1 MEETLGIKT
10 ESIDFDAETI
20 NKTSKEQQ
28 QTELNDFFKRKHLTT
43 ELIINLQNKIKNLEI
58 NLAKAAEENYILQN
72 NLIWIEARFEQYRSE
87 HFKQLETQACEF
99 KTDIDLLKQQHLI
112 EINKLNEQL
121 FKLEAE
127 KKKHQSILK
136 ELPLV
141 QDLLRNETR
150 TDSNNSNSTSRPIKI
165 RKKFSRDII
174 NILIQYYNKNK
185 YPTRNELVEIQS
197 KTGKTL
203 IQLAN
208 WFNRRRLFF
217 NDNKNKLTK
226 NN

>member
-1 MEETLGIKT
+1 M
-10 ESIDFDAETI
+10 
-20 NKTSKEQQ
+20 
-28 QTELNDFFKRKHLTT
+28 
-43 ELIINLQNKIKNLEI
+43 
-58 NLAKAAEENYILQN
+58 
-72 NLIWIEARFEQYRSE
+72 
-87 HFKQLETQACEF
+87 
-99 KTDIDLLKQQHLI
+99 
-112 EINKLNEQL
+112 
-121 FKLEAE
+121 
-127 KKKHQSILK
+127 
-136 ELPLV
+136 V

-150 TDSNNSNSTSRPIKI
+150 TDSNNNSTSRPIKI
-165 RKKFSRDII
+165 RKKFSREII